1 MANTGLPSFDLP
13 KLLQNEN
20 EADTTASSADLPSP
34 LFHTKFDK
42 LSLGDMAF
50 F

>member
-1 MANTGLPSFDLP
+1 MANTGLPSFGLP
-13 KLLQNEN
+13 KLLQNKNKTE
-20 EADTTASSADLPSP
+20 TTASSADLPSP
-34 LFHTKFDK
+34 LFHTTFDK